1 MNFRYDINGLRAVAV
16 IAVVLFHFNPA
27 WLPGGFAGVDVFFV
41 ISGFLMTSIIFNKME
56 NNSFNLF
63 EFYVARVN
71 RIIPVL
77 AVMGIVLLVFG
88 WFYLLP
94 LDYRDLSRQVE
105 KSVLF
110 TSNILFTE
118 GDGYFEQNE
127 KTKWLLHTWSLSVE
141 WQFYIFF
148 PIILLALRR
157 FFSLKNIKIFVLS
170 LCFISFSYAVYATDK
185 NSHVA
190 YFLLTTR
197 AWEMLLGGLA
207 FLYPISIKSSK
218 YRMII
223 QSIGIV
229 SIIAAYFL
237 FSEKTSWPSY
247 WTIVPVLGAY
257 LIILSG
263 YQENPFLNNRVSNA
277 IGKWSYSIYVWHW
290 PLVVGGLYFS
300 LKNWEIYGILLSI
313 VIGFLS
319 YKLIEQID
327 FKRVKSWKDIYQVK
341 PLYMMVIVFTV
352 SCTIKKTDGAEA
364 HYSTRIIE
372 ILDEINNNNPYK
384 CDPGF
389 RDPRILP
396 CNIGK
401 TEPVKAVV
409 LGDSHANALATS
421 VAAVFDL
428 NKEGILTLTK
438 SGCPYILGAKFTNK
452 NCERINVER
461 SILLE
466 KEKGI
471 PIVLVN
477 RYLLQIEGENLPE
490 KVDKKEPPK
499 IYFKQ
504 VDEPKAE
511 TYIGFEKN
519 LQLSIC
525 TLTQTNPVYIVLPL
539 PEMGF
544 DVPREM
550 AKQILFDHESHNKY
564 LSLEVY
570 NKRAGKIN
578 AILNRVA
585 SQCGADILDPT
596 KILCST
602 GQCIMEYKGRPI
614 YRDGD
619 HLSEYGNKLLTP
631 MFKSALID

>member
-63 EFYVARVN
+63 QFYVARVN

-300 LKNWEIYGILLSI
+300 L
-313 VIGFLS
+313 
-319 YKLIEQID
+319 
-327 FKRVKSWKDIYQVK
+327 
-341 PLYMMVIVFTV
+341 
-352 SCTIKKTDGAEA
+352 
-364 HYSTRIIE
+364 
-372 ILDEINNNNPYK
+372 
-384 CDPGF
+384 
-389 RDPRILP
+389 
-396 CNIGK
+396 
-401 TEPVKAVV
+401 
-409 LGDSHANALATS
+409 
-421 VAAVFDL
+421 
-428 NKEGILTLTK
+428 
-438 SGCPYILGAKFTNK
+438 
-452 NCERINVER
+452 
-461 SILLE
+461 
-466 KEKGI
+466 
-471 PIVLVN
+471 
-477 RYLLQIEGENLPE
+477 
-490 KVDKKEPPK
+490 
-499 IYFKQ
+499 
-504 VDEPKAE
+504 
-511 TYIGFEKN
+511 
-519 LQLSIC
+519 
-525 TLTQTNPVYIVLPL
+525 
-539 PEMGF
+539 
-544 DVPREM
+544 
-550 AKQILFDHESHNKY
+550 
-564 LSLEVY
+564 
-570 NKRAGKIN
+570 
-578 AILNRVA
+578 
-585 SQCGADILDPT
+585 
-596 KILCST
+596 
-602 GQCIMEYKGRPI
+602 
-614 YRDGD
+614 
-619 HLSEYGNKLLTP
+619 
-631 MFKSALID
+631 